1 MQGPILI
8 LAEHLR
14 GEIADIT
21 YEMLGIGRK
30 LADDLKVPLHSVIFG
45 KDVAP
50 LASQLGVS
58 DSVFVFNHPQLDMPS
73 SEVVAALLKT
83 LIEQKNVSLVL
94 IGGTNVS
101 TGIGPKLS
109 FRLNLPFV
117 NFCKNIRVENGLV
130 ILTSQLFGGKI
141 LSDVRLQENRG
152 VVSVYPGSFPP
163 DAGKSDKK
171 PSIEMLALPLWESIP
186 LGEETKV
193 IFKQYLEPEA
203 GDIDITKQDILVSIG
218 RGIANADNIALVNEL
233 ADALGGAVCASRP
246 VIDQGWLPLSRQVGK
261 SGMTVK
267 PKLYLALG
275 ISGAPE
281 HQEGM
286 KNSQLVIA
294 VNTDPK
300 APIFDIA
307 QYGVVEDLFEI
318 VPQLIEE
325 LKKMRSVG

>member
-21 YEMLGIGRK
+21 YEMLGVGRK
-30 LADDLKVPLHSVIFG
+30 LADDLKAPLHSVVFG
-45 KDVAP
+45 KDIAP
-50 LASQLGVS
+50 IASHLGAA
-58 DSVFVFNHPQLDMPS
+58 DSVFVLDHPQLDMPS

-83 LIEQKNVSLVL
+83 LVEQKNVSIVL

-117 NFCKNIRVENGLV
+117 NFCKNICVKDGSV

-152 VVSVYPGSFPP
+152 VVSIYPGSFPP
-163 DAGKSDKK
+163 DVGKSDRK
-171 PSIEMLALPLWESIP
+171 PPMEMLDLPLWESIP

-193 IFKQYLEPEA
+193 IFKQYIEPEA

-261 SGMTVK
+261 SGMNVR

-325 LKKMRSVG
+325 LKKMKSVG

>member
-1 MQGPILI
+1 MKTMQEPILV

-21 YEMLGIGRK
+21 YEMLGVGRK
-30 LADDLKVPLHSVIFG
+30 LADELKVPLHSVIFG

-50 LASQLGVS
+50 LASHLGVA
-58 DSVFVFNHPQLDMPS
+58 DSVFVLDHPQLDMPS
-73 SEVVAALLKT
+73 SEVVATLLKT
-83 LIEQKNVSLVL
+83 LIEQKNISLVL

-117 NFCKNIRVENGLV
+117 NFCRNIWVKDASVG
-130 ILTSQLFGGKI
+130 LTSQLFGGKI
-141 LSDVRLQENRG
+141 LSDVRLPGNRG

-163 DAGKSDKK
+163 DVGKSDRK
-171 PSIEMLALPLWESIP
+171 PSIEVLDLPL
-186 LGEETKV
+186 EETKV

-203 GDIDITKQDILVSIG
+203 GDIDITKQDILISVG
-218 RGIANADNIALVNEL
+218 RGIANADNIAMVNEL
-233 ADALGGAVCASRP
+233 ADALGGALCASRP

-267 PKLYLALG
+267 PKLYLSLG

-281 HQEGM
+281 HVEGM
-286 KNSQLVIA
+286 KDSGLIISI
-294 VNTDPK
+294 NTDTN
-300 APIFDIA
+300 APIFSVSHYGICADIFD
-307 QYGVVEDLFEI
+307 VL
-318 VPQLIEE
+318 PTLIEE
-325 LKKMRSVG
+325 IKAHKSE

>member
-1 MQGPILI
+1 MKTMQEPILV

-21 YEMLGIGRK
+21 YEMLGVGRK
-30 LADDLKVPLHSVIFG
+30 LADYLKAPLYSVVFG
-45 KDVAP
+45 KDIVP
-50 LASQLGVS
+50 LASHLGVA
-58 DSVFVFNHPQLDMPS
+58 DSVFAMDHPQLDMPS
-73 SEVVAALLKT
+73 PDVVATLLRK
-83 LIEQKNVSLVL
+83 LIEQKQASLVL

-117 NFCKNIRVENGLV
+117 NFCRNIRVENGSV

-141 LSDVRLQENRG
+141 LSDVRLPGNRG

-163 DAGKSDKK
+163 DLGKSERK
-171 PSIEMLALPLWESIP
+171 PSVEMVDLPIQ
-186 LGEETKV
+186 ETKV
-193 IFKQYLEPEA
+193 TFKQYVEPEA
-203 GDIDITKQDILVSIG
+203 GDIDITKQDILVSVG
-218 RGIANADNIALVNEL
+218 RGIANADNIAMAEEL
-233 ADALGGAVCASRP
+233 ANVLGGAVCASRP
-246 VIDQGWLPLSRQVGK
+246 VVDQGWLPLSRQVGK

-286 KNSQLVIA
+286 RNSQLIIA

-307 QYGVVEDLFEI
+307 QYGVVADLFEI

-325 LKKMRSVG
+325 IKKRKEGA

>member
-1 MQGPILI
+1 MQEPILV

-14 GEIADIT
+14 GAIADIT
-21 YEMLGIGRK
+21 YEMLGVGRK
-30 LADDLKVPLHSVIFG
+30 LADDLKAPLYSVVFG
-45 KDVAP
+45 KDIVPVA
-50 LASQLGVS
+50 SHLGVA
-58 DSVFVFNHPQLDMPS
+58 DSVFVLDHPQLDMPS
-73 SEVVAALLKT
+73 PDVVAALLKT

-117 NFCKNIRVENGLV
+117 NFCRNIWVKDGSV
-130 ILTSQLFGGKI
+130 GLTSQLFGGKI
-141 LSDVRLQENRG
+141 LSDVRLPGNRG

-163 DAGKSDKK
+163 DAGKSDRK
-171 PSIEMLALPLWESIP
+171 PSIEMLDLPVK
-186 LGEETKV
+186 ETKV
-193 IFKQYLEPEA
+193 IFNKYIEPEA
-203 GDIDITKQDILVSIG
+203 GDIDITKQDILVSVG
-218 RGIANADNIALVNEL
+218 RGIANVDNIAMVEEL
-233 ADALGGAVCASRP
+233 ADVLGGAVCASRP
-246 VIDQGWLPLSRQVGK
+246 VIDQGWLPMSRQVGK

-267 PKLYLALG
+267 PKLYFALG

-286 KNSQLVIA
+286 KSCQLIIA

-307 QYGVVEDLFEI
+307 QYGVVADLFEI
-318 VPQLIEE
+318 VPQLVEE
-325 LKKMRSVG
+325 LKKGKGGA

>member
-21 YEMLGIGRK
+21 YEMLGVGRK
-30 LADDLKVPLHSVIFG
+30 LADELKVPLHSVVLG
-45 KDVAP
+45 KDIAP
-50 LASQLGVS
+50 IASHLGVA
-58 DSVFVFNHPQLDMPS
+58 DSVFVLDHPQLDMPS
-73 SEVVAALLKT
+73 SEVMAALLKT
-83 LIEQKNVSLVL
+83 LIEQKHISLVL

-109 FRLNLPFV
+109 YRLNLPFV
-117 NFCKNIRVENGLV
+117 NFCRNLWVKDASVG
-130 ILTSQLFGGKI
+130 LTSQLFGGKI

-152 VVSVYPGSFPP
+152 VVSIYPGSFPP
-163 DAGKSDKK
+163 DVGKSDRK
-171 PSIEMLALPLWESIP
+171 PPMEMLDLPLWESIP

-193 IFKQYLEPEA
+193 IFKQYIEPEA

-261 SGMTVK
+261 SGMNVR

-325 LKKMRSVG
+325 LKKMKSVG

>member
-14 GEIADIT
+14 GDIASLT
-21 YEMLGIGRK
+21 FEMLGIGRK
-30 LADDLKVPLHSVIFG
+30 LADDMKVPLHSVIFG

-58 DSVFVFNHPQLDMPS
+58 DSVFVLNHPQLDMPS

-83 LIEQKNVSLVL
+83 LFEQKNVSLVL

-117 NFCKNIRVENGLV
+117 NFCRNIRVKDGLV
-130 ILTSQLFGGKI
+130 SFTSQLFGGKI

-152 VVSVYPGSFPP
+152 VVSVYPGSFPI
-163 DAGKSDKK
+163 DAGKSDRK
-171 PSIEMLALPLWESIP
+171 PSIEMLDLPL
-186 LGEETKV
+186 EETKV
-193 IFKQYLEPEA
+193 IFKKYLEPEA
-203 GDIDITKQDILVSIG
+203 GDIDITKQDVLVSVG

-233 ADALGGAVCASRP
+233 ADALGGALCASRP

-267 PKLYLALG
+267 PKLYLSLG
-275 ISGAPE
+275 VSGAPE
-281 HQEGM
+281 HVEGM
-286 KNSQLVIA
+286 KDSGLIVAI
-294 VNTDPK
+294 NTDPN
-300 APIFDIA
+300 APIFGISH
-307 QYGVVEDLFEI
+307 YGICADLFDI
-318 VPQLIEE
+318 VPTLIEE
-325 LKKMRSVG
+325 IKTHKSE